1 MLFIER
7 LRRSIESR
15 SSRRIERLAI
25 PFLAPPTNHK
35 PFHELIMSEYSEK
48 IPDPKELE
56 KELGDFLAKK
66 FGGSVKLATPIVM
79 PQTAKSDDGEPPPK
93 SRQTINFDLKPRDL
107 VAYLDQYIVKQAAAK
122 DILATKI
129 CTHFNRIKH
138 LQSTPDDFIDM
149 VGIIKNNV
157 LMLGPTGV
165 GKTYMVRLIAK
176 KIGVPFVK
184 GDATKF
190 SETGYVGGDVEDL
203 VRDLVKEADGDI
215 ELAQHGIIYIDEIDK
230 IASSHNLI
238 GADVSRTGVQRA
250 LLKPME
256 ETEVD
261 LKVPHDPVSM
271 LQEIDRFRKTGKKEK
286 SSINTKNILFIMSG
300 AFAGLEK
307 IISRRI
313 ADQKIG
319 FGASISDPSQDGDIL
334 TQLKSE
340 DLVAYGF
347 ESEFVGRLPVRT
359 IFERLTKSDLCD
371 ILGNPNN
378 PIILGKKLDFAAY
391 GIDVKFQA
399 DALAELARRAYDE
412 NTGAR
417 GLVSAVESAL
427 LLFEKTLPS
436 TTITRFAATRQVID
450 RPHESL
456 EELLE
461 QPEDDAFLRVFNQLA
476 AEERQRIAEY
486 VTANRKTFGEKYGIQ
501 LTDSRIELVANAYC
515 SLVTDIE
522 KVLKK
527 IKSYYEETKTIELYF
542 IKNHGINIV
551 LEEEAIDHIIGQ
563 CFGARGTPESYY
575 RKLTA
580 DFQHGLKLVR
590 EKTGRTRFFIT
601 RDALEKPDSYIAE
614 LLRQTDNDHLQLSSK
629 PENR

>member
-1 MLFIER
+1 
-7 LRRSIESR
+7 
-15 SSRRIERLAI
+15 
-25 PFLAPPTNHK
+25 
-35 PFHELIMSEYSEK
+35 MSEYNEK

-79 PQTAKSDDGEPPPK
+79 PQAASSDEGEPPPNN
-93 SRQTINFDLKPRDL
+93 RNTIKFELKPKDL
-107 VAYLDQYIVKQAAAK
+107 VSYLDQYIVKQTAAK
-122 DILATKI
+122 DTLATKI

-138 LQSTPDDFIDM
+138 LQSAPDDFVDM

-215 ELAQHGIIYIDEIDK
+215 ELAQYGIIYIDEIDK

-256 ETEVD
+256 ETDVD

-286 SSINTKNILFIMSG
+286 SSINTKHILFIMSG
-300 AFAGLEK
+300 AFSGIDK

-334 TQLKSE
+334 SKLKSE

-359 IFERLTKSDLCD
+359 IFERLTELDLHD
-371 ILGNPNN
+371 ILENPNN
-378 PIILGKKLDFAAY
+378 PIMLGKKLDFAAY
-391 GIDVKFQA
+391 GIDIKFQA

-427 LLFEKTLPS
+427 LPFEKTLPS

-461 QPEDDAFLRVFNQLA
+461 QPGDEAFNQAFNQLA
-476 AEERQRIAEY
+476 EEECQRIVEY

-501 LTDSRIELVANAYC
+501 LTESRIELAAKAYC
-515 SLVTDIE
+515 RLVTDIE

-527 IKSYYEETKTIELYF
+527 IKTYYEETKTIELYF

-563 CFGARGTPESYY
+563 CFSEQGKPEDYY
-575 RKLTA
+575 RRLTA
-580 DFQHGLKLVR
+580 DFEHGLKLVR

-601 RDALEKPDSYIAE
+601 RDALEKPDSYIAG
-614 LLRQTDNDHLQLSSK
+614 LLRETGDDLLQLSPK
-629 PENR
+629 PDNLLKG

>member
-1 MLFIER
+1 MR
-7 LRRSIESR
+7 
-15 SSRRIERLAI
+15 
-25 PFLAPPTNHK
+25 
-35 PFHELIMSEYSEK
+35 ELNEK

-66 FGGSVKLATPIVM
+66 FGGSVKLAK
-79 PQTAKSDDGEPPPK
+79 PQ
-93 SRQTINFDLKPRDL
+93 DL
-107 VAYLDQYIVKQAAAK
+107 VSYLDQYIVKQTAAK
-122 DILATKI
+122 DILATKV

-138 LQSTPDDFIDM
+138 VQSVPDDFNDM
-149 VGIIKNNV
+149 VGVIKNNV

-203 VRDLVKEADGDI
+203 VRDLVREANGDI
-215 ELAQHGIIYIDEIDK
+215 DLAQYGIIYIDEIDK

-286 SSINTKNILFIMSG
+286 NSINTKHILFIMCG
-300 AFAGLEK
+300 AFSGLDK

-319 FGASISDPSQDGDIL
+319 FGASISNPSQDRDIL
-334 TQLKSE
+334 AKVKSE
-340 DLVAYGF
+340 DLVQYGF

-359 IFERLTKSDLCD
+359 VFERLTEADLCD
-371 ILGNPNN
+371 ILNNPNN

-391 GIDVKFQA
+391 GIDVKFQTE
-399 DALAELARRAYDE
+399 ALEVLARRAYDE

-417 GLVSAVESAL
+417 GLVSAVEGAL
-427 LLFEKTLPS
+427 LPFEKTLPS
-436 TTITRFAATRQVID
+436 TTITRFAVTRQVID
-450 RPHESL
+450 SPEKSL
-456 EELLE
+456 NELLDR
-461 QPEDDAFLRVFNQLA
+461 PDDETFRHAFDQLA
-476 AEERQRIAEY
+476 TEECQRIVKY
-486 VTANRKTFGEKYGIQ
+486 ITANRKTFSEKYGIQ
-501 LTDSRIELVANAYC
+501 LTDSRIELAANAYC
-515 SLVTDIE
+515 RQVTDIE

-527 IKSYYEETKTIELYF
+527 VKSYYEGTKTIELYF

-551 LEEEAIDHIIGQ
+551 LEEEAIDTIIGQ
-563 CFGARGTPESYY
+563 CFNTLSTPEGYY

-580 DFQHGLKLVR
+580 DFEHGLKLVR

-601 RDALEKPDSYIAE
+601 REALEKPESYISE
-614 LLRQTDNDHLQLSSK
+614 LLRQSGDDRPQLPPKPDNLL
-629 PENR
+629 EG

>member
-1 MLFIER
+1 M
-7 LRRSIESR
+7 
-15 SSRRIERLAI
+15 
-25 PFLAPPTNHK
+25 K
-35 PFHELIMSEYSEK
+35 ELSEK

-66 FGGSVKLATPIVM
+66 FGGSVKLAAPIVM
-79 PQTAKSDDGEPPPK
+79 PQSAKTDEGEKPPK
-93 SRQTINFDLKPRDL
+93 SRKTIQFDLKPQDL
-107 VAYLDQYIVKQAAAK
+107 ISYLDQYVVKQTAAK

-138 LQSTPDDFIDM
+138 VQNAPDTLNDM
-149 VGIIKNNV
+149 VGVIKNNV

-165 GKTYMVRLIAK
+165 GKTYLVRLIAK

-203 VRDLVKEADGDI
+203 VRDLVKEADGDMQ
-215 ELAQHGIIYIDEIDK
+215 LAQYGIIYIDEIDK

-286 SSINTKNILFIMSG
+286 SSINTRHILFIMSG
-300 AFAGLEK
+300 AFSGLDK
-307 IISRRI
+307 IIAKRI

-319 FGASISDPSQDGDIL
+319 FGASISNPAREKDL
-334 TQLKSE
+334 LARVKSE
-340 DLVAYGF
+340 DLVEFGF
-347 ESEFVGRLPVRT
+347 ESEFVGRLPVRSV
-359 IFERLTKSDLCD
+359 FERLTETDLAD
-371 ILGNPNN
+371 ILKNPNN

-391 GIDVKFQA
+391 GIDVKFQSA
-399 DALAELARRAYDE
+399 ALDLLAARAYDE

-417 GLVSAVESAL
+417 GLVSAVEGAL

-436 TTITRFAATRQVID
+436 TGIK
-450 RPHESL
+450 
-456 EELLE
+456 
-461 QPEDDAFLRVFNQLA
+461 QLA
-476 AEERQRIAEY
+476 VTREMIESPQETLDKLLDDPKNEGFRRTFEALSAQERQRIVDY
-486 VTANRKTFGEKYGIQ
+486 VTENSDTFSEKYGLQ
-501 LTDSRIELVANAYC
+501 LTASRIALAAAVYC
-515 SLVTDIE
+515 RQVSDIE

-527 IKSYYEETKTIELYF
+527 IKAFYEETKTIELYF

-551 LEEEAIDHIIGQ
+551 LEEEAIDYIIER
-563 CFGARGTPESYY
+563 CFASGSTPEEYY
-575 RKLTA
+575 RNLTA
-580 DFQHGLKLVR
+580 DFEHGLKLVR
-590 EKTGRTRFFIT
+590 QKTGRTRFFIT
-601 RDALEKPDSYIAE
+601 REALEKPDSYIAD
-614 LLRQTDNDHLQLSSK
+614 LLVSLEKKSAQLPLKPDNLLEGDP
-629 PENR
+629 PE

>member
-1 MLFIER
+1 MKER
-7 LRRSIESR
+7 
-15 SSRRIERLAI
+15 
-25 PFLAPPTNHK
+25 N
-35 PFHELIMSEYSEK
+35 EK

-66 FGGSVKLATPIVM
+66 FGGNVKLATPIVV
-79 PQTAKSDDGEPPPK
+79 PQAAQTEEGDPPAP
-93 SRQTINFDLKPRDL
+93 STPSIDFDLKPQDL
-107 VAYLDQYIVKQAAAK
+107 ISYLDQYVVKQTAAK

-138 LQSTPDDFIDM
+138 VQRAPEDFNDM
-149 VGIIKNNV
+149 VGVIKNNV

-203 VRDLVKEADGDI
+203 VRDLVKEADGDM
-215 ELAQHGIIYIDEIDK
+215 ELAQYGIIYIDEIDK
-230 IASSHNLI
+230 IASSRNLI

-286 SSINTKNILFIMSG
+286 SSINTKHILFIMSG
-300 AFAGLEK
+300 AFSGLDK

-313 ADQKIG
+313 ADQRIG
-319 FGASISDPSQDGDIL
+319 FGASIANPTEEKDML
-334 TQLKSE
+334 TRVKSE
-340 DLVAYGF
+340 DLVQFGF
-347 ESEFVGRLPVRT
+347 ESEFVGRLPVRAV
-359 IFERLTKSDLCD
+359 FERLNEADLGD
-371 ILGNPNN
+371 ILKNPNN

-391 GIDVKFQA
+391 GIDVKFQTQ
-399 DALAELARRAYDE
+399 ALELLAARAYDE

-417 GLVSAVESAL
+417 GLVSAVEGAL
-427 LLFEKTLPS
+427 LVFEKTLPS
-436 TTITRFAATRQVID
+436 TAID
-450 RPHESL
+450 RLAVTREMIASPQQTL
-456 EELLE
+456 EDLLAH
-461 QPEDDAFLRVFNQLA
+461 PEDEGFLRGFKRLA
-476 AEERQRIAEY
+476 SQERQRIIDYITE
-486 VTANRKTFGEKYGIQ
+486 NHKTFSEKYGLQ
-501 LTDSRIELVANAYC
+501 LTEARIKLAAQAYC
-515 SLVTDIE
+515 RQISDMD
-522 KVLKK
+522 KVLNRV
-527 IKSYYEETKTIELYF
+527 KSFYEETKTIELYF

-551 LEEEAIDHIIGQ
+551 LEEEAIDYIVEQ
-563 CFGARGTPESYY
+563 CFDSQSTPEGYY
-575 RKLTA
+575 QNLTVA
-580 DFQHGLKLVR
+580 FEHGLKLVR

-601 RDALEKPDSYIAE
+601 REALEKPDSYIAE
-614 LLRQTDNDHLQLSSK
+614 LLVQANETHPQLPPKPNNHLKGEK
-629 PENR
+629 PT

>member
-1 MLFIER
+1 MREI
-7 LRRSIESR
+7 
-15 SSRRIERLAI
+15 
-25 PFLAPPTNHK
+25 N
-35 PFHELIMSEYSEK
+35 EK

-66 FGGSVKLATPIVM
+66 FGGSVKLATPVVM
-79 PQTAKSDDGEPPPK
+79 PQTAGNDEGEPK
-93 SRQTINFDLKPRDL
+93 FAFRKTINFDLKPKDL
-107 VAYLDQYIVKQAAAK
+107 VAYLDQYVVKQSTAK

-138 LQSTPDDFIDM
+138 IQSAPEDFNDM
-149 VGIIKNNV
+149 VGVIKNNV

-203 VRDLVKEADGDI
+203 VRDLVKEADGDL
-215 ELAQHGIIYIDEIDK
+215 ELAQYGIIYIDEIDK
-230 IASSHNLI
+230 IASSQNLI

-286 SSINTKNILFIMSG
+286 SSIKTKHILFIMSG
-300 AFAGLEK
+300 AFSGLDK
-307 IISRRI
+307 IIARRVV
-313 ADQKIG
+313 DQKIG
-319 FGASISDPSQDGDIL
+319 FGANVSNPSDASDIL
-334 TQLKSE
+334 NQLKSE
-340 DLVAYGF
+340 DLVRYGF
-347 ESEFVGRLPVRT
+347 ESEFVGRLPVRSV
-359 IFERLTKSDLCD
+359 FEKLNEADLGE
-371 ILGNPNN
+371 ILKNPNN

-391 GIDVKFQA
+391 GIEIKFETEALDV
-399 DALAELARRAYDE
+399 LASRAYTE

-417 GLVSAVESAL
+417 GLVSAVEGAL

-436 TTITRFAATRQVID
+436 TTITRFAVTQEVIASPQNCLD
-450 RPHESL
+450 D
-456 EELLE
+456 LLE
-461 QPEDDAFLRVFNQLA
+461 CPDHEKFTRTYDQL
-476 AEERQRIAEY
+476 EKQEHQRIVNY
-486 VTANRKTFGEKYGIQ
+486 VTANRKSFSEKYGIQ
-501 LTDSRIELVANAYC
+501 LTASRTHLVADAYC
-515 SLVTDIE
+515 CQVADID
-522 KVLKK
+522 KVLNR
-527 IKSYYEETKTIELYF
+527 IKSYYEETKTIEIYF

-551 LEEEAIDHIIGQ
+551 LEEEAIDYII
-563 CFGARGTPESYY
+563 ARCLQDNSTPEGYY
-575 RKLTA
+575 RNLTA
-580 DFQHGLKLVR
+580 DFEHGLKLVR

-601 RDALEKPDSYIAE
+601 REALEKPDKYIAD
-614 LLRQTDNDHLQLSSK
+614 LLRGSGAEPTRLPLKSDNLL
-629 PENR
+629 EG

>member
-1 MLFIER
+1 MM
-7 LRRSIESR
+7 
-15 SSRRIERLAI
+15 
-25 PFLAPPTNHK
+25 N
-35 PFHELIMSEYSEK
+35 EYNEK

-79 PQTAKSDDGEPPPK
+79 PQPAKTDEADSPK
-93 SRQTINFDLKPRDL
+93 KKQKTINFDLKPKDL
-107 VAYLDQYIVKQAAAK
+107 ISYLDQYIVKQTQAK
-122 DILATKI
+122 DILATKV

-138 LQSTPDDFIDM
+138 IQSTFDDFTDM
-149 VGIIKNNV
+149 VGVIKNNV

-203 VRDLVKEADGDI
+203 VRDLVKEAGGDI
-215 ELAQHGIIYIDEIDK
+215 ELAQYGIIYIDEIDK
-230 IASSHNLI
+230 IASSQNLI

-256 ETEVD
+256 ETDVD

-286 SSINTKNILFIMSG
+286 SSINTKHILFIMSG
-300 AFAGLEK
+300 AFSGLEK

-319 FGASISDPSQDGDIL
+319 FGASISTPTEKIDML
-334 TQLKSE
+334 TKVKSE
-340 DLVAYGF
+340 DLVSFGF

-359 IFERLTKSDLCD
+359 VFEHLTEKDLFD
-371 ILGNPNN
+371 ILQNPNN
-378 PIILGKKLDFAAY
+378 PIVLGKKLDFAAY
-391 GIDVKFQA
+391 GIDVKFQTE
-399 DALAELARRAYDE
+399 ALELIALRAHGE

-417 GLVSAVESAL
+417 GLVSAVEGAL
-427 LLFEKTLPS
+427 LPFEKALPS
-436 TTITRFAATRQVID
+436 STVTNFAVTRQVI
-450 RPHESL
+450 ESPDAHL
-456 EELLE
+456 NHLLAN
-461 QPEDDAFLRVFNQLA
+461 PDA
-476 AEERQRIAEY
+476 AEFRQIFDELSKQESERIVNY
-486 VTANRKTFGEKYGIQ
+486 VSANRITFGEKYGIQ
-501 LTDSRIELVANAYC
+501 LTDSRIQLAAKTY
-515 SLVTDIE
+515 SLQITDMDRVMQ
-522 KVLKK
+522 KLKAH
-527 IKSYYEETKTIELYF
+527 YEETKTIELYF

-551 LEEEAIDHIIGQ
+551 LEEDAIDHIIEKCLTHRQ
-563 CFGARGTPESYY
+563 TPEGYY
-575 RKLTA
+575 RNLKA
-580 DFQHGLKLVR
+580 DFEYGLKLVR

-601 RDALEKPDSYIAE
+601 KNALENPEHFIADLLQQNEGGLHLLPDNQN
-614 LLRQTDNDHLQLSSK
+614 LPK
-629 PENR
+629 G

>member
-1 MLFIER
+1 MII
-7 LRRSIESR
+7 S
-15 SSRRIERLAI
+15 
-25 PFLAPPTNHK
+25 N
-35 PFHELIMSEYSEK
+35 EK

-56 KELGDFLAKK
+56 KELGDFLTKK
-66 FGGSVKLATPIVM
+66 FGGNVKLATPIVM
-79 PQTAKSDDGEPPPK
+79 PQTAKTDEGEKPSPK
-93 SRQTINFDLKPRDL
+93 PKTINFDLKPRDL
-107 VAYLDQYIVKQAAAK
+107 IAYLDQYVVKQAAAK

-138 LQSTPDDFIDM
+138 IQSAPEEFNDM
-149 VGIIKNNV
+149 VGVIKNNV

-176 KIGVPFVK
+176 KLGVPFVK

-203 VRDLVKEADGDI
+203 VRDLVKEADGDM
-215 ELAQHGIIYIDEIDK
+215 ELAQFGIVYIDEIDK

-271 LQEIDRFRKTGKKEK
+271 LQEIDRYRKTGKKEK
-286 SSINTKNILFIMSG
+286 SSINTRHILFIMSG
-300 AFAGLEK
+300 AFSGLEK
-307 IISRRI
+307 IVSRRI

-319 FGASISDPSQDGDIL
+319 FGASISNPADEEDIL
-334 TQLKSE
+334 TRVKSE
-340 DLVAYGF
+340 DLVQFGF

-359 IFERLTKSDLCD
+359 IFERLDEVDLGD
-371 ILGNPNN
+371 ILKNPNN

-391 GIDVKFQA
+391 GIDIKFQTR
-399 DALAELARRAYDE
+399 ALDLLALRAYDE

-417 GLVSAVESAL
+417 GLVSAVEGAL
-427 LLFEKTLPS
+427 LPFEKTLPS
-436 TTITRFAATRQVID
+436 TSVKRLAVTREVIEAPD
-450 RPHESL
+450 STL
-456 EELLE
+456 AKLLDH
-461 QPEDDAFLRVFNQLA
+461 PEDDRFLRSFDDLA
-476 AEERQRIAEY
+476 AQERRRIVAY
-486 VTANRKTFGEKYGIQ
+486 VTANAKTFGDKYGLQ
-501 LTDSRIELVANAYC
+501 LTESRIELAATAYC
-515 SLVTDIE
+515 RQVSDID

-527 IKSYYEETKTIELYF
+527 IKSFYEETKSIELYF

-551 LEEEAIDHIIGQ
+551 LEEDAIDAIVEK
-563 CFGARGTPESYY
+563 CFYSRTTPEGYY
-575 RKLTA
+575 RNLTA
-580 DFQHGLKLVR
+580 DFEHGLKLVR

-601 RDALEKPDSYIAE
+601 RKALEKPDGYIAE
-614 LLRQTDNDHLQLSSK
+614 LLVDTGRGQAQLPPEPDNPLESDT
-629 PENR
+629 PE